1 MCASFDLVFDHKQ
14 AMRDRNY
21 LSFTVN
27 MQISS
32 SIFSM
37 ILFFSSLR
45 QQVIPAPLLC
55 IFTASE
61 LQALFGGGDPHVDD
75 STLRQWRRACVYET
89 YEGNELASTIATIA
103 AAQENSSSSVS
114 SDVKPTRRAANGFD
128 ASHPS
133 ARGVW
138 ECLARASGT
147 ERAAVWRFVTGT
159 DAPPPLLSPR
169 WQKTT
174 AQSISGESLG
184 ERRGDSGGGGEDGDS
199 SLFTL
204 ALCGPLTASEEA
216 DNSSGTNNSDF
227 SKSGNSGN
235 IGTGSSNGP
244 GNGVGNVTRSSD
256 VTRGRSSTKGKLFT
270 ASTCVQTLYVPHE
283 PFESLAEVAASLAE
297 SVALGLHPNL
307 VNNDQASSNG
317 EAAAGENDDFTEA
330 QRRLRAAVSSAAL
343 RIANGA
349 AAGSGGNT
357 GGSAAAG
364 SVAVDPLTMRSLFP
378 NSYQCPRCGCGPI
391 DHAACDDLK
400 THHGERRAGAK
411 VSNACPACGWFSSEL
426 ADWLPWDGT
435 LE

>member
-1 MCASFDLVFDHKQ
+1 MV
-14 AMRDRNY
+14 
-21 LSFTVN
+21 
-27 MQISS
+27 
-32 SIFSM
+32 
-37 ILFFSSLR
+37 
-45 QQVIPAPLLC
+45 PAPLLC

-89 YEGNELASTIATIA
+89 YKGNELASTIATTA

-114 SDVKPTRRAANGFD
+114 SDVKPTGKANSVFD

-147 ERAAVWRFVTGT
+147 ERAAVWRFVTST
-159 DAPPPLLSPR
+159 DAPPPLLSPL
-169 WQKTT
+169 WQSTS
-174 AQSISGESLG
+174 QSLSGESLD
-184 ERRGDSGGGGEDGDS
+184 ERSADSGGGDDGDS

-204 ALCGPLTASEEA
+204 ALRGPLTASGEA
-216 DNSSGTNNSDF
+216 NNSSGTDSDF

-235 IGTGSSNGP
+235 NGTRSSSGL
-244 GNGVGNVTRSSD
+244 GNGVENVARGSD
-256 VTRGRSSTKGKLFT
+256 VTDGGSATKGKLFT
-270 ASTCVQTLYVPHE
+270 AATCVRTLYIPHE

-307 VNNDQASSNG
+307 ANNDQASSNG
-317 EAAAGENDDFTEA
+317 EAAESVNDDFTEA
-330 QRRLRAAVSSAAL
+330 QRRLRAAVSSAAA

-357 GGSAAAG
+357 GGSKAAAAAEG
-364 SVAVDPLTMRSLFP
+364 SAAVDPLTMRSLFP

-391 DHAACDDLK
+391 DHAACDNLK
-400 THHGERRAGAK
+400 THHGERRAGVK